1 MARRDTAAYIAVRS
15 LLPAGHQPH
24 AIAAFVFGTHTD
36 DVADS
41 GPSADHRRAALACW
55 SQRTLTALQ
64 TQQSDSPLLRA
75 LLHTLSSREVAPQ
88 GVVDVLV
95 GMGRHQH
102 TAGFRSEAEYQQFVS
117 DVTMPGT
124 LLTWAPIDA
133 EALQRSPG
141 AWRSL
146 ADAIQR
152 LDFLDDLPQDLAD
165 GRPMLIRE
173 DLAAYGIDYASL
185 GDASDTA
192 ALHAFVQYTC
202 SRISTS
208 LRDARGIIPST
219 HPSTRRF
226 LKAILIS
233 LVARTRSVSRKG
245 AALTRSGSGFGAG
258 SAVRGL
264 LAARS

>member
-15 LLPAGHQPH
+15 LLAAEHQPH

-36 DVADS
+36 DAADS
-41 GPSADHRRAALACW
+41 GPTAEHRRAALSGW

-64 TQQSDSPLLRA
+64 TQQADSPLLRA

-88 GVVDVLV
+88 AVVDVLV

-102 TAGFRSEAEYQQFVS
+102 TAGFRNEAAYQQFIS
-117 DVTMPGT
+117 DVTLPGT

-133 EALQRSPG
+133 EALQRGPG

-165 GRPMLIRE
+165 GRPMLIHE
-173 DLAAYGIDYASL
+173 DLAAYGIDYACL
-185 GDASDTA
+185 GDASDTD
-192 ALHAFVQYTC
+192 ALRAFVQYTC

-208 LRDARGIIPST
+208 LHDARGIIPST
-219 HPSTRRF
+219 HPSNRRF

-233 LVARTRSVSRKG
+233 LMARGRSVGRKG
-245 AALTRSGSGFGAG
+245 AAITCSSSGLGVS
-258 SAVRGL
+258 SLMRGL